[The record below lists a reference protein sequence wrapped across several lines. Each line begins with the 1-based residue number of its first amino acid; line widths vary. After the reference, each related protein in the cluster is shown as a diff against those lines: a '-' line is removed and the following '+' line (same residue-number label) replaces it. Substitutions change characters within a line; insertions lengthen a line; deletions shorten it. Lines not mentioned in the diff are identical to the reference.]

1 MEKWNESE
9 SKVQEQGITKNE
21 LVADLIEKYLKKN
34 RRKNEENKTKE
45 QFYKKKL

>member
-34 RRKNEENKTKE
+34 RRKNEENNTKE